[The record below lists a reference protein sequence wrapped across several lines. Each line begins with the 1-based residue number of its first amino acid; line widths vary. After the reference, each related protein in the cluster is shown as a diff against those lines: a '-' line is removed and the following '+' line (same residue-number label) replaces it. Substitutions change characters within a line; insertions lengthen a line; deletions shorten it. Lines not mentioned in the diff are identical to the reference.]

1 MSHMTRTTQTTI
13 HHFIGKR
20 ILIGLTVLGLGAG
33 MGTTALAQETNEP
46 AKPHAAKMH
55 EMQEK
60 MAQHHAMLHEKL
72 KLTAAQEPAWAT
84 FGASMKSNAKPGE
97 RGARMDRTA
106 LKAMSAPER
115 METRIA
121 RSKEHISRQETRLAS
136 LKTFYAVLTPEQ
148 QKVFDDNVQGG
159 EHGPKRGHKMH

>member
-1 MSHMTRTTQTTI
+1 MTHMTLP
-13 HHFIGKR
+13 HFIGKR

-33 MGTTALAQETNEP
+33 MGTTALAQEAHDP
-46 AKPHAAKMH
+46 ARQQAHAAKMH
-55 EMQEK
+55 EK

-72 KLTAAQEPAWAT
+72 KLSAAQEPAWTT
-84 FGASMKSNAKPGE
+84 FGASMRSDAKPGE
-97 RGARMDRTA
+97 RGARMDRAA
-106 LKAMSAPER
+106 LKKMSAPER

-121 RSKEHISRQETRLAS
+121 MSKERISRQETRLAS

-148 QKVFDDNVQGG
+148 KKVFDDNVPGG